1 MKKIFAILASIM
13 LLASCTN
20 TKYDYEATIKYKVYY
35 PGNTVTRTYTYESSD
50 DPSYILGSDR
60 GRNYLYV
67 RKGDGFSEGWGE
79 KLEGT
84 SAPIEIVSFSKRK
97 K

>member
-1 MKKIFAILASIM
+1 MKKIFAILASIV
-13 LLASCTN
+13 LFATC
-20 TKYDYEATIKYKVYY
+20 TKYDHEATIKYKVYY

-60 GRNYLYV
+60 GSNYLYV
-67 RKGDGFSEGWGE
+67 RKDDGFFEGWGE
-79 KLEGT
+79 KLEDT
-84 SAPIEIVSFSKRK
+84 SAPIEIVSFTKRK